1 MRAHQVAACVQV
13 DSIAVLISCINL
25 LMTQDPPPR
34 LDAYGHLIKAPKP
47 PDPDDPFPSSP
58 VRVLPP
64 SNAAAPVSDGWLFT
78 AVGKFCLE
86 YLQSPDSPLAA
97 EASRALLH
105 LKWLHSIVK
114 FPRLQVR
121 NLACPL
127 LFPHQRLRTL
137 LSMYIL
143 PMTVICG
150 VKQDRGTCMHALE
163 VLFAGRSIIPPQA
176 SEIRCPECGK
186 CGVVR
191 TPCMCKL
198 M

>member
-1 MRAHQVAACVQV
+1 MQV
-13 DSIAVLISCINL
+13 DSIAVLISTVNL

-58 VRVLPP
+58 TRQPAQP
-64 SNAAAPVSDGWLFT
+64 DIAPPVSDGWLFT

-86 YLQSPDSPLAA
+86 YLQSPDSALAA

-121 NLACPL
+121 
-127 LFPHQRLRTL
+127 
-137 LSMYIL
+137 S
-143 PMTVICG
+143 
-150 VKQDRGTCMHALE
+150 
-163 VLFAGRSIIPPQA
+163 VLHS
-176 SEIRCPECGK
+176 
-186 CGVVR
+186 
-191 TPCMCKL
+191 
-198 M
+198 